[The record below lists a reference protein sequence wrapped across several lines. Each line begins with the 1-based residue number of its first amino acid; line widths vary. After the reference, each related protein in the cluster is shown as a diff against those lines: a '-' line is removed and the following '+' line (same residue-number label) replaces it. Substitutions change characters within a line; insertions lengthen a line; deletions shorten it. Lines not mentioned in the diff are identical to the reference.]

1 MAIINKYRIL
11 TGVIIILIATNLSM
25 GISFLY
31 HRQQDKK
38 LVQQQQEASVEVPAQ
53 QRTRF
58 FREQLNLRPDQV
70 EIFRELNRNFNQTA
84 WQINHSLER
93 LRIEMVNEMGRKEPD
108 EARLKEVSRDIGE
121 LHTQL
126 KDETIKYY
134 LSMKEVC
141 TEEQQARL
149 NQLFISILQSNEDV
163 RLPQRGR
170 RFRHN
175 W

>member
-1 MAIINKYRIL
+1 MAITNKYRIM

-31 HRQQDKK
+31 YKHRENKIDAEI
-38 LVQQQQEASVEVPAQ
+38 QETAIEVPSQ

-58 FREQLNLRPDQV
+58 FREQLNLSPDQL
-70 EIFRELNRNFNQTA
+70 EIFRELNRNFNRTA
-84 WQINHSLER
+84 WQINHRLER
-93 LRIEMVNEMGRKEPD
+93 LRIDMVNEMGKEKPD
-108 EARLKEVSRDIGE
+108 EERLKQVSQNIGE
-121 LHTQL
+121 LHTEL

-141 TEEQQARL
+141 SEEQKVRL
-149 NQLFISILQSNEDV
+149 YKIFLSILNSNEDV
-163 RLPQRGR
+163 KLPQRGR

>member
-1 MAIINKYRIL
+1 MAIVNKYRVMKGI
-11 TGVIIILIATNLSM
+11 IIILIATNLSM

-38 LVQQQQEASVEVPAQ
+38 ITEEQVEASIEVPSQ

-58 FREQLNLRPDQV
+58 FRERLNLLPEQV
-70 EIFRELNRNFNQTA
+70 EVFRELNRNFNRIA
-84 WQINHSLER
+84 WQINHQLER
-93 LRIEMVNEMGRKEPD
+93 LRIEMVNEMGKDNPD
-108 EARLKEVSRDIGE
+108 KARLQEISKSIGE

-141 TEEQQARL
+141 TEEQKVIL
-149 NQLFISILQSNEDV
+149 NGIFISILQNDEDIK
-163 RLPQRGR
+163 LPHRGR
-170 RFRHN
+170 RFRN
-175 W
+175 AR